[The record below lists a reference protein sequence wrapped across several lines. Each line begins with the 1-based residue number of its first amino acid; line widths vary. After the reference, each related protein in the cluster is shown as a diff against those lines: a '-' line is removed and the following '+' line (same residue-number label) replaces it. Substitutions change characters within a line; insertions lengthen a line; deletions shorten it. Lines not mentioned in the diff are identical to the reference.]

1 MSIQTDLKPEI
12 EKKTADKK
20 TYMREYKRKQY
31 ALKGDD
37 MKERNRAYYAASKYG
52 SGEDLKKYDKKVLPI
67 MLRIRKE
74 LDKLSEIDVTL
85 LSEVMQLIRKCEN
98 DMKEIDAPSEE
109 EFKYF

>member
-1 MSIQTDLKPEI
+1 M

-20 TYMREYKRKQY
+20 AYMREYKRKQY
-31 ALKGDD
+31 ALKSDD

-52 SGEDLKKYDKKVLPI
+52 KNEDLKKYDKKVLPI

-74 LDKLSEIDVTL
+74 LDKLSEINASLFMED
-85 LSEVMQLIRKCEN
+85 
-98 DMKEIDAPSEE
+98 

>member
-1 MSIQTDLKPEI
+1 MEV
-12 EKKTADKK
+12 KKTADKK

-52 SGEDLKKYDKKVLPI
+52 NNEDLKKYDKKVLPI

-74 LDKLSEIDVTL
+74 LDKLSEINASLVM
-85 LSEVMQLIRKCEN
+85 EVMQLVVKFRN
-98 DMKEIDAPSEE
+98 EINIDDAPLEE

>member
-1 MSIQTDLKPEI
+1 M

-20 TYMREYKRKQY
+20 AYMREYKRKQY

-52 SGEDLKKYDKKVLPI
+52 NNEDLKKYDKKVLPI

-74 LDKLSEIDVTL
+74 LDKLSEINASLVM
-85 LSEVMQLIRKCEN
+85 EVMQLVVKFRN
-98 DMKEIDAPSEE
+98 EINIDDAPLEE

>member
-1 MSIQTDLKPEI
+1 MEV
-12 EKKTADKK
+12 KKTADKK
-20 TYMREYKRKQY
+20 AYMREYKRKQY

-52 SGEDLKKYDKKVLPI
+52 NNEDLKKYDKKVLPI

-74 LDKLSEIDVTL
+74 LDKLSEINVSL
-85 LSEVMQLIRKCEN
+85 VMEVMQLVVKFRN
-98 DMKEIDAPSEE
+98 EINIDDAPLEE

>member
-1 MSIQTDLKPEI
+1 M

-20 TYMREYKRKQY
+20 AYMREYKRKQY

-52 SGEDLKKYDKKVLPI
+52 NNEDLKKYDKKVLPI

-74 LDKLSEIDVTL
+74 LDKLSEINASLVM
-85 LSEVMQLIRKCEN
+85 EVMQLVLKYEN
-98 DMKEIDAPSEE
+98 EMKEMDDTLSED

>member
-1 MSIQTDLKPEI
+1 MEV
-12 EKKTADKK
+12 KKTAYKK

-31 ALKGDD
+31 ALKSDD

-52 SGEDLKKYDKKVLPI
+52 SNEDLKKYDKKVLPI

-74 LDKLSEIDVTL
+74 LDKLSEINVSL
-85 LSEVMQLIRKCEN
+85 VMEVMQLVVKFRN
-98 DMKEIDAPSEE
+98 EINIDDAPLEE

>member
-1 MSIQTDLKPEI
+1 
-12 EKKTADKK
+12 
-20 TYMREYKRKQY
+20 MREYKRKQY

-52 SGEDLKKYDKKVLPI
+52 NNEDLKKYDKKVLPI

-74 LDKLSEIDVTL
+74 MDKLSEINASLVM
-85 LSEVMQLIRKCEN
+85 EVMQLVVKFRN
-98 DMKEIDAPSEE
+98 EINIDDAPLEE

>member
-1 MSIQTDLKPEI
+1 MEV
-12 EKKTADKK
+12 KKTDKT

-52 SGEDLKKYDKKVLPI
+52 NNEDLKKYDKKVLPI

-74 LDKLSEIDVTL
+74 LDKLNEINASLVM
-85 LSEVMQLIRKCEN
+85 EVMQLVVKYEN
-98 DMKEIDAPSEE
+98 EMKNDTPMEE
-109 EFKYF
+109 DEFKYF